1 MALTVTNARSNMPLT
16 SVQGDKRV
24 FQGRITF
31 DSSYPTG
38 GEVLTPAEVGLT
50 RIDHVIVTAK
60 GGTEV
65 VVWDHANSKLQIFT
79 ADGVEAT
86 NASNQSA
93 VVCHVE
99 VSGI

>member
-1 MALTVTNARSNMPLT
+1 MPLTVTNAAANTPLS
-16 SVQGDKRV
+16 SVIGDHRE
-24 FQGRITF
+24 FHGRITF

-50 RIDHVIVTAK
+50 RIDHVQVSAR

-65 VVWDHANSKLQIFT
+65 VVWDHVNSKLQIFT

-93 VVCHVE
+93 IVCHITVR
-99 VSGI
+99 GI